1 MADYLEPPE
10 RSGGSFVGRTM
21 TASEQAIAQIVRRA
35 DPDRYFSA
43 LFAPAAARPHLM
55 TLYAFNHEVARVA
68 ETVRQP
74 MMGEIRLEW
83 WRETLE
89 GARSGAPR
97 NHAVARALRDLF
109 IAHSLPADLFSAILD
124 ARAFDSSVEQFA
136 DWSAAER
143 YGDRTS
149 GNLMRLAARILGGGD
164 ETDEIAREAG
174 VAYALA
180 GFIRALPFHAARHK
194 AYLPQ
199 DLLAAVGLSPE
210 QIMAASFDIKVK
222 PAIAQTALRA
232 QGHIVAARRL
242 RVPRALLPAF
252 LPAALVPRYL
262 RLAQRRRFNPL
273 RHSGDLPLHRK
284 QMTLLAA
291 ALRGRI

>member
-1 MADYLEPPE
+1 
-10 RSGGSFVGRTM
+10 M
-21 TASEQAIAQIVRRA
+21 TASEQAIAQTVRRA

-43 LFAPAAARPHLM
+43 LFAPAAARPYLM

-97 NHAVARALRDLF
+97 NHAIARALSDLF
-109 IAHSLPADLFSAILD
+109 IAHPLPADLFSAILD
-124 ARAFDSSVEQFA
+124 ARAFDSSAEQFA
-136 DWSAAER
+136 DWNAAER

-164 ETDEIAREAG
+164 ETDTLAREAG
-174 VAYALA
+174 IGYALA

-194 AYLPQ
+194 VYLPQ
-199 DLLAAVGLSPE
+199 DLLTAVGLSPD
-210 QIMAASFDIKVK
+210 QIMAATFDVKVK
-222 PAIAQTALRA
+222 AAIAQTALRA
-232 QGHIVAARRL
+232 REHFLAAKRL
-242 RVPRALLPAF
+242 RTPRALLPAF
-252 LPAALVPRYL
+252 LPAALVPLYL
-262 RLAQRRRFNPL
+262 RLARRRWFNPL